1 MQQEKDFSKLTKA
14 QIPVLLKDALHEA
27 QRIHRFVSE
36 AQVADF
42 ASFAA
47 IAGALSSS
55 VQLLFDHSDIAA
67 FGRAFQ
73 DVSGNVDEM
82 VRQVRAIS
90 GEIED
95 VILQR
100 HFSLIASAIEFQLQK
115 LKISGLLFV
124 HFLRTPDSDSDAVF
138 GLAPPS
144 VAFPHSLSYLLQLVA
159 ALFHTLYPIFSAP
172 PE

>member
-1 MQQEKDFSKLTKA
+1 MLQQEKEFSKLTKA

-42 ASFAA
+42 ACFAA

-73 DVSGNVDEM
+73 DVSGNVVEM

-124 HFLRTPDSDSDAVF
+124 HFLRTPDSDAVF